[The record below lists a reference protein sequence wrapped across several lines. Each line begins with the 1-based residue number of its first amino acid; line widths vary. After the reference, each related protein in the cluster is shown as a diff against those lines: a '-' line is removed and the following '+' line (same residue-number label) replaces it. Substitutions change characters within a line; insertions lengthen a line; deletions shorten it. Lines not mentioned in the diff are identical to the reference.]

1 MVSGNVKKRDVQKR
15 DEVLEIRIG
24 QVSATNNQFDA
35 IKVAVITKAVQ
46 PLDNLITYCK
56 NLHNG

>member
-1 MVSGNVKKRDVQKR
+1 
-15 DEVLEIRIG
+15 
-24 QVSATNNQFDA
+24 
-35 IKVAVITKAVQ
+35 VAVITKAVQ